1 MVCWHFHITLKFWL
15 WEQRVG
21 PWEAVGGQGPHGV
34 SLMAWRW
41 HHFADHPHTFQT
53 CLLPA

>member
-1 MVCWHFHITLKFWL
+1 MVCWHFHITLKFGL
-15 WEQRVG
+15 WDPTLVG
-21 PWEAVGGQGPHGV
+21 CGGQGPHGA

-41 HHFADHPHTFQT
+41 HHFADHPRTFQT